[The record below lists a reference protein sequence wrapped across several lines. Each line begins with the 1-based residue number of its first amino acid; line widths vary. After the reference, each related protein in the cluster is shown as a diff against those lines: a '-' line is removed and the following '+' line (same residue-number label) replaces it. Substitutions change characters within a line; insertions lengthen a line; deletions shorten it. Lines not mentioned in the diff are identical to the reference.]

1 MSTIKSSSED
11 LTLNADGSGKDIKF
25 QSNGVEKASIS
36 SAGALTAIS
45 TINAGSA
52 GSSGGVRGKINFGGV
67 SAVADGFTITNQNG
81 NYLDIKPNSTN
92 SGIKILNSG
101 GLCFGTDTATANALD
116 DYEEG
121 SWTPILHG
129 ATTTTYTEQGG
140 VYTRIGRFVFFTGVI
155 IVNSVG
161 DGSTYIIGGLP
172 FSASSPGTTNLLPGG
187 ILVQYHD
194 TLATSVVEFS
204 ADVTR
209 GASTV
214 LMRSKTAAAAN
225 PSTNALMQNSG
236 RVNCSGFYQV

>member
-36 SAGALTAIS
+36 SAGAFTSTTIDATALTGNLPAIS
-45 TINAGSA
+45 GASLTSLPAHTGNVAFPATQVASA
-52 GSSGGVRGKINFGGV
+52 
-67 SAVADGFTITNQNG
+67 D
-81 NYLDIKPNSTN
+81 
-92 SGIKILNSG
+92 
-101 GLCFGTDTATANALD
+101 ANTLD

-225 PSTNALMQNSG
+225 PSTNALFQNSG